1 MKRAIALAAI
11 VLFTAAGAAAFIT
24 GPEKGNSIAVV
35 DCDALLGGEHGAVG
49 RLMPEYLVE
58 ELARAGYAARME
70 RRSMV
75 ELSRLPAG
83 GTLDDYYVELVRAD
97 AVGMPFGGA
106 VVGGRSAVAAV
117 AIFGA
122 RAEAEVRLYHARS
135 LQEVGRF
142 TVDASRTQPALT
154 GLGVGD
160 PWGFAAVSLP
170 LFDALPY
177 RTVAREMAREVA
189 GRLGGRSD
197 QREKRR

>member
-11 VLFTAAGAAAFIT
+11 VLFTAAGAAAFVT

-35 DCDALLGGEHGAVG
+35 DCDALLAGEHGPVG

-58 ELARAGYAARME
+58 ELVRAGYAARIE
-70 RRSMV
+70 RRSLV
-75 ELSRLPAG
+75 ELSRLPAA
-83 GTLDDYYVELVRAD
+83 GTLDDYYVEIVRAD
-97 AVGMPFGGA
+97 AAGRPFGGA
-106 VVGGRSAVAAV
+106 VIGGRSAGAAV
-117 AIFGA
+117 TIVGA

-142 TVDASRTQPALT
+142 TVDSSRTQPALT
-154 GLGVGD
+154 GLGLGD
-160 PWGFAAVSLP
+160 PWGFATLSLP